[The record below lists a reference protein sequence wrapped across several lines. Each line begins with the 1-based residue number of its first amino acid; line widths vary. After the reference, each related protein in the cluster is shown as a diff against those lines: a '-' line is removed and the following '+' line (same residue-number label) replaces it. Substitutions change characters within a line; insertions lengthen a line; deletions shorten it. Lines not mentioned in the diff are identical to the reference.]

1 VIVPEGD
8 ANQHALQGTLDIYHL
23 PGR

>member
-8 ANQHALQGTLDIYHL
+8 ANSHSTRGTLSIYHL